1 MRETRDIVKPS
12 PHLIERFRCA
22 KIHSVVMFTY
32 EKKSRFTY
40 IKDMTSFLDE
50 AGIMN
55 MLPRPNIATQAPTL
69 APTRAPTLAPTR
81 APISPQLTTAANLTK
96 TPAPTTKT
104 YIVPVA
110 TPGPI
115 TSTPAPLPTY
125 QGPQD
130 DLLFD
135 PDPLEGDAA
144 AGAGYAL
151 PGTAMINGPTSTLYT
166 SAPSSNVAGTGS
178 GGAVVTSAPA
188 AGLMNVIPTTI
199 DLADGDMM
207 DEEGGGGSGNS
218 RSIWTFVVIVA
229 LLIALIL
236 AVFAFYG
243 MPGSSGS
250 GGGGGGASGMGADPF
265 GGLSTGGISSGLGSS
280 GLGGLGGGRY

>member
-1 MRETRDIVKPS
+1 
-12 PHLIERFRCA
+12 
-22 KIHSVVMFTY
+22 
-32 EKKSRFTY
+32 
-40 IKDMTSFLDE
+40 MTSFLDE

-55 MLPRPNIATQAPTL
+55 MLPRPNVATQAPTQAPTL
-69 APTRAPTLAPTR
+69 APTRAPTL

-178 GGAVVTSAPA
+178 GGGVVTSAPA
-188 AGLMNVIPTTI
+188 AGPLNGVIPTTI
-199 DLADGDMM
+199 DLADGDVA
-207 DEEGGGGSGNS
+207 DEEGGAASGNS

-243 MPGSSGS
+243 MPGSSG
-250 GGGGGGASGMGADPF
+250 GGGGGMGGASGMGADPF

>member
-1 MRETRDIVKPS
+1 
-12 PHLIERFRCA
+12 
-22 KIHSVVMFTY
+22 
-32 EKKSRFTY
+32 
-40 IKDMTSFLDE
+40 
-50 AGIMN
+50 
-55 MLPRPNIATQAPTL
+55 
-69 APTRAPTLAPTR
+69 
-81 APISPQLTTAANLTK
+81 LTK

-144 AGAGYAL
+144 AGAGFAL
-151 PGTAMINGPTSTLYT
+151 PGTAMISGPTSTK
-166 SAPSSNVAGTGS
+166 
-178 GGAVVTSAPA
+178 GGAGAVTSAPQQTQQTLQSSN
-188 AGLMNVIPTTI
+188 GVVPTTI
-199 DLADGDMM
+199 DLADGDVA
-207 DEEGGGGSGNS
+207 DEDDGKSGPS
-218 RSIWTFVVIVA
+218 RSIWTFVVIIA

-243 MPGSSGS
+243 MPGGGG

-265 GGLSTGGISSGLGSS
+265 STGGISSGLGSS

>member
-1 MRETRDIVKPS
+1 
-12 PHLIERFRCA
+12 
-22 KIHSVVMFTY
+22 
-32 EKKSRFTY
+32 
-40 IKDMTSFLDE
+40 MTSFLDE

-188 AGLMNVIPTTI
+188 AGLMNGVIPTIPTTI

-243 MPGSSGS
+243 MPGSSGG